1 MNRLK
6 RFAANAAIM
15 GGVSIFMRI
24 ISVAFNAYAAGAVGA
39 QGIGVYSL
47 IMSAYVFAVTVATS
61 GINLAVTRLVS
72 EELGKGNN
80 KAAVA
85 AMRKCVCYSLIFGSA
100 AALGLFFLAPL
111 VAQ

>member
-24 ISVAFNAYAAGAVGA
+24 ISVSFNAYAAGAVGA

-47 IMSAYVFAVTVATS
+47 IMSAYVFAVTVA
-61 GINLAVTRLVS
+61 AHRH
-72 EELGKGNN
+72 
-80 KAAVA
+80 
-85 AMRKCVCYSLIFGSA
+85 
-100 AALGLFFLAPL
+100 AP
-111 VAQ
+111 AG